1 MKRGEGQDPVGG
13 VSASV
18 MGSWVHR
25 GTGGGT
31 WGILY
36 RVQGK
41 RYTGYR
47 VQGTRYT
54 GTGVVHGYLVEDV
67 RGTAINLSPGLF
79 INCCPRLR
87 LLICKT
93 THPLPPSYSA
103 QSDAQCCNRVDV

>member
-41 RYTGYR
+41 RYR
-47 VQGTRYT
+47 VQGTRVQGWYM
-54 GTGVVHGYLVEDV
+54 G
-67 RGTAINLSPGLF
+67 IW
-79 INCCPRLR
+79 
-87 LLICKT
+87 
-93 THPLPPSYSA
+93 
-103 QSDAQCCNRVDV
+103 

>member
-1 MKRGEGQDPVGG
+1 MSRELTDAFNNAKSDQQVKRGEGQDPVGG

-41 RYTGYR
+41 RYMRYR
-47 VQGTRYT
+47 VK
-54 GTGVVHGYLVEDV
+54 VHGY
-67 RGTAINLSPGLF
+67 RSGTWVSGRRR
-79 INCCPRLR
+79 PR
-87 LLICKT
+87 
-93 THPLPPSYSA
+93 HSY
-103 QSDAQCCNRVDV
+103 QPVTGVIY